1 MEKVTYVT
9 KMINMQNHL
18 FIPTVSENTLD
29 LIKYNSNIVKQLLF
43 AKIVQQVLYN
53 NYGNMTNAEKRK

>member
-43 AKIVQQVLYN
+43 ANIVQQVLYN